1 MKDTYVL
8 YLQSFYSNIQN
19 IVEKLPNTFIQSEK
33 IMKVTSSDSVEF
45 FSEYSD
51 FIGSVFSAILSN
63 VHYDALTIETLEQIH
78 LFLKTFL
85 HDYFKYFRDYFVE
98 LPNLNLSQFFQYNV
112 DVATQLDI
120 LLSKDISN
128 FNINGII
135 ISISDNV
142 LINQLFEQ
150 LKTKIYFGIDTIR
163 NVHNNLLNYI
173 ETDELNNSNIL
184 YPKNFLNSNLAL
196 NTLFEKP
203 YPLLFD
209 TTFLLF
215 SYKPFNVV
223 KKMTDFTKK
232 PLLEI
237 IVQCSKENLYDLPL
251 QKEFFIDYSN
261 YIFAVG
267 YPKQQSKDY
276 NFNTV
281 NHETFLFLIPV
292 CQWNTKKLKAVTYT
306 YFTKPF
312 DKRVI
317 IIQN

>member
-63 VHYDALTIETLEQIH
+63 VHYDAMTIETLEQIH

-85 HDYFKYFRDYFVE
+85 HDYFKYFRDYFVQ
-98 LPNLNLSQFFQYNV
+98 LPNMSLSPFFQYLV
-112 DVATQLDI
+112 DVATELEI
-120 LLSKDISN
+120 LLLNKITN
-128 FNINGII
+128 FKINGII
-135 ISISDNV
+135 ISISENL
-142 LINQLFEQ
+142 LINKLFEQ
-150 LKTKIYFGIDTIR
+150 LKTKIYFGIDTIH

-173 ETDELNNSNIL
+173 QTDELNNSNVL
-184 YPKNFLNSNLAL
+184 YPKNFLNENLAL

-223 KKMTDFTKK
+223 KKMSDFTKK

-267 YPKQQSKDY
+267 YPKPQSKDY

-281 NHETFLFLIPV
+281 NHETFLFLIPQ
-292 CQWNTKKLKAVTYT
+292 CQWKTKKLKAIAYT
-306 YFTKPF
+306 LFTKPF

>member
-8 YLQSFYSNIQN
+8 YLQSFYSNIQS
-19 IVEKLPNTFIQSEK
+19 IVQKLPNTFIQSEK
-33 IMKVTSSDSVEF
+33 ITAVTSSDTVEF
-45 FSEYSD
+45 FNQYSN
-51 FIGSVFSAILSN
+51 FITSVFAAILPN
-63 VHYDALTIETLEQIH
+63 VHYDAMTIENLEQVH

-85 HDYFKYFRDYFVE
+85 NDYFEYFRNYFVQ
-98 LPNLNLSQFFQYNV
+98 LPNFNLSQFFQYNV

-135 ISISDNV
+135 ISILDNV

-150 LKTKIYFGIDTIR
+150 LKTKIYFGIDTIH
-163 NVHNNLLNYI
+163 NVHNNLINFI
-173 ETDELNNSNIL
+173 QVEENNNSYVL
-184 YPKNFLNSNLAL
+184 YPKNVLNPSLAL
-196 NTLFEKP
+196 NTLFDKP

-223 KKMTDFTKK
+223 KKLSDFTKK
-232 PLLEI
+232 PLIEI
-237 IVQCSKENLYDLPL
+237 IVQCSKENLYDLPY

-261 YIFAVG
+261 YIFAIG
-267 YPKQQSKDY
+267 YPKQASKDY
-276 NFNTV
+276 NINTV
-281 NHETFLFLIPV
+281 NHETFLFLIPK
-292 CQWNTKKLKAVTYT
+292 CQWSNKKLKAKAFTH
-306 YFTKPF
+306 FTKPF